1 MNMDSKSQ
9 ITELTERDLL
19 RVYQEAEMI
28 MSIIKDEER
37 PLISKLNQVQSSLN
51 NLHSLN
57 LAISEW
63 KGQIKL
69 LDK

>member
-1 MNMDSKSQ
+1 MDKNSQ
-9 ITELTERDLL
+9 ITELTEMDLL
-19 RVYQEAEMI
+19 RVYQEAEMM
-28 MSIIKDEER
+28 MSIIKDEKR
-37 PLISKLNQVQSSLN
+37 SLISKLNQVQSSLI
-51 NLHSLN
+51 NLHRLN

>member
-1 MNMDSKSQ
+1 MSMNDNSQ

-28 MSIIKDEER
+28 MSIIKDEKR
-37 PLISKLNQVQSSLN
+37 SLVSKLNQVQSSLN

>member
-1 MNMDSKSQ
+1 MNDNSQ

-28 MSIIKDEER
+28 MSIIKDEKR
-37 PLISKLNQVQSSLN
+37 SLVSKLNQVQSSLN

>member
-1 MNMDSKSQ
+1 MDNKSQ

-19 RVYQEAEMI
+19 RIYQEAEMI
-28 MSIIKDEER
+28 MSVIKDEER
-37 PLISKLNQVQSSLN
+37 PLMSKLNQVQSSLN

-63 KGQIKL
+63 KGKITL
-69 LDK
+69 LGK